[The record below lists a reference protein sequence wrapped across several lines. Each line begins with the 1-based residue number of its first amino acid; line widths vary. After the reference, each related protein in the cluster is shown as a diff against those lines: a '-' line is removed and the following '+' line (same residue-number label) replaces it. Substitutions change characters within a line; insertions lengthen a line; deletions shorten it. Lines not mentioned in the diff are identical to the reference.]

1 MAIYEKI
8 GIKVKE
14 EKNDRFVAD
23 DFYRQD
29 QCKELANFAN
39 VIICSMFSSH
49 KGFSCMAKS

>member
-8 GIKVKE
+8 GITVKE

-39 VIICSMFSSH
+39 VIICSMFSSL
-49 KGFSCMAKS
+49 KGFWCMAKS